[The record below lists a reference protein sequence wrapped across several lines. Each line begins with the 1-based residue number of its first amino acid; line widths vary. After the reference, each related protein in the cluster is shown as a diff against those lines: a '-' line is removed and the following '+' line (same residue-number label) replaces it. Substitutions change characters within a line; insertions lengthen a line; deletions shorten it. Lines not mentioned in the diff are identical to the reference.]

1 MKKIIYLI
9 IIMFS
14 CDSLED
20 SFGVG
25 ESQENFKYYD
35 FLDYGWAYV
44 FNNESDLAFDYL
56 NQALSTSSIE
66 YYNNT
71 LVAMGWAKTYQAN
84 LILNSD
90 QCIDNTQDC
99 TDLVDEERNK
109 AKCFFYRAVLDDGQ
123 SLFGKTSTQILED
136 CSSTTFE
143 AFDNIDIINHSFDES
158 VSYYSQACEVNQQ
171 GEVEFDSCFEN
182 YILDLKI
189 GYLYLKYLSYA
200 QSIVGSSEND
210 EVQEIIQLFVQF
222 LQQNPN
228 YDIMEDKSNYGVDFS
243 FDYRNIASIVS
254 LLYLNSGNYID
265 ACNYAES
272 YLVDCVLDCE
282 SGDVLELIDCLET
295 PID

>member
-1 MKKIIYLI
+1 MKKYIYLI

-35 FLDYGWAYV
+35 FLDYGWSYV
-44 FNNESDLAFDYL
+44 FKNNPDLAFDYF
-56 NQALSTSSIE
+56 NQALSSSGID

-84 LILNSD
+84 LMLNSD
-90 QCIDNTQDC
+90 DCIDSVQDC
-99 TDLVDEERNK
+99 SDLVDEERNK
-109 AKCFFYRAVLDDGQ
+109 AKCFFYRAILDEGQ
-123 SLFGKTSTQILED
+123 NLFGKNSTQILAD
-136 CSSTTFE
+136 CSNATYE
-143 AFDNIDIINHSFDES
+143 LFDNIDIINHSFDES
-158 VSYYSQACEVNQQ
+158 VSYYSQACEVNQE

-182 YILDLKI
+182 YISDLKV

-200 QSIVGSSEND
+200 QSITDSSVNNEI
-210 EVQEIIQLFVQF
+210 EGIIQLFTDF
-222 LQQNPN
+222 LEDNQD
-228 YDIMEDKSNYGVDFS
+228 YDIMEDKSNYGVNFS
-243 FDYRNIASIVS
+243 FSSKNIASIVS

-265 ACNYAES
+265 ACSYAES
-272 YLVDCVLDCE
+272 YLEDCVLDCE

-295 PID
+295 PLN